1 MSAMAAARP
10 ASVDEGS
17 VRWQLT
23 LIQAKRF
30 VTHPVYLLGLVALGF
45 VIVTSP
51 RGADPWWLEGVTVSV
66 SLFIGVPGLIVA
78 YRLTATEDRA
88 LALLPSAPTSGT
100 TRTLALAG
108 ACLVPAMTALALLVL
123 WLGLTVAAQ
132 PGDSIPQPAPGVIEA
147 AGGWGPAL
155 AILFDGTV
163 VACFGGPALGV
174 ATGRWLRFPGAGMIV
189 TVTLVV
195 AVAFCAGWSLQIPGA
210 GETWAVR
217 LLGSASP
224 LADWV
229 LVDEAGVVRGARP
242 GSPVGHLLY
251 AISLSGLAVWAAV
264 MKDAEGAVRARW
276 TRVGTGLVVAAASTL
291 LWALLG

>member
-1 MSAMAAARP
+1 MSTVAAARP
-10 ASVDEGS
+10 ASVDES
-17 VRWQLT
+17 AVRWQLT

-30 VTHPVYLLGLVALGF
+30 VSHPVYLLGLIGLGVVAL
-45 VIVTSP
+45 TSP
-51 RGADPWWLEGVTVSV
+51 RGGDPWWLDGVTVSV

-100 TRTLALAG
+100 TRTLALVG
-108 ACLVPAMTALALLVL
+108 ACLVPALTALGLLVL
-123 WLGLTVAAQ
+123 FVGMAVIAQ
-132 PGDSIPQPAPGVIEA
+132 PGDGIPQPAPGVIEA

-155 AILFDGTV
+155 AILLDGTV

-189 TVTLVV
+189 TVVLVV
-195 AVAFCAGWSLQIPGA
+195 SVAFFASWSLQIPGA
-210 GETWAVR
+210 GENWAVR
-217 LLGSASP
+217 VMGNASP

-229 LVDEAGVVRGARP
+229 LVDEDGVVLGMRP
-242 GSPVGHLLY
+242 GSPFGHLLY

-264 MKDAEGAVRARW
+264 MKDAERAVRARW
-276 TRVGTGLVVAAASTL
+276 IRVGIVLVVAAVSTF